1 MKQKVFAL
9 LMGAALCLSLS
20 GCQQAAPAVS
30 GGDAFSA
37 DSVLTSEDDSA
48 QMETVEM
55 DGLTFQY
62 DAKFSCEEGNI
73 VFEEGKSYLLYMESS
88 SGGSDSQEESDDGPL
103 YHEFI
108 LDMLG
113 ITPEQEP
120 AEMQIDGKRA
130 LRSKSQNDTDG
141 VVVHYDLVTFKRAVL
156 PHR

>member
-1 MKQKVFAL
+1 M
-9 LMGAALCLSLS
+9 
-20 GCQQAAPAVS
+20 
-30 GGDAFSA
+30 
-37 DSVLTSEDDSA
+37 LTSEDDSA

-55 DGLTFQY
+55 DGLTFRY
-62 DAKFSCEEGNI
+62 DAKFSCEKGNI
-73 VFEEGKSYLLYMESS
+73 VFEEGKSYLSYMESS

-130 LRSKSQNDTDG
+130 LRSKSQNDMDG
-141 VVVHYDLVTFKRAVL
+141 VVVHYDLVTFEAGQNLYTFLYTWQEGAADYEMDFLNLLNSISFK
-156 PHR
+156 